1 MRIRQYSTV
10 QYEYRN
16 VSRDVLIHKL
26 ELRLNEEAEKGWM
39 LHEIYDA
46 PKVAGRTFV
55 SFIFKKVKQ

>member
-46 PKVAGRTFV
+46 RKVAG
-55 SFIFKKVKQ
+55 

>member
-1 MRIRQYSTV
+1 
-10 QYEYRN
+10 

-46 PKVAGRTFV
+46 RKVAGRTFV
-55 SFIFKKVKQ
+55 SFIFKRVKQ